1 MAESSFSSVLSIAIG
16 GSELTW
22 DLATDLVQGWVDQ
35 GVGVPAAFRLVFRD
49 ETRTILD
56 DLGVKFGTSVVIT
69 PVADGEGSTEPL
81 FTGEVTGIEA
91 DFDGS
96 GSFAIIRGYDSG
108 FRLMRRSRVKAY
120 RGETA
125 SSIAEKLASE
135 NGVPIGK
142 IDSTPGEYE
151 FISQSGVTDWDF
163 LARLA
168 DENKRVMSIDSEGKF
183 HFVDPK
189 PASGAPSPSGVID
202 PNPLV
207 LQGGS
212 DVLRL
217 RTAVTAGDQVSRV
230 EARGWNVTT
239 KQEVVEPVPNPST
252 KRFSIG
258 NTPADA
264 AGAFPSVTL
273 VDAGTP
279 YDEQPQ
285 VERAAKAL
293 ADDVAS
299 SFAELELSVHGN
311 PELRPGL
318 PVYLDDV
325 GKPFEGRYTVT
336 SVQHVFGEEPYRT
349 LATVSGRQWRSLY
362 GVASGGGAGG
372 QGGGVQLPS
381 VVIAI
386 VTDVRDPLKQG
397 RVKLKFPWLD
407 DTYISDWC
415 RVTQW
420 GGKGGG
426 GIFPLDVNDEVL
438 VAFDRGAFD
447 HPYVVGGLYNGI
459 DKPTPVKD
467 VPLHD
472 GLKNEAAR
480 HTLSDRRGNRVDL
493 LSQRP
498 GKNGVRIASGDDK
511 LTIHLDR
518 SKTKI
523 IVNSD
528 GAVEIKGDGAV
539 SVEAGKNLTLKAGRK
554 LSLSSGGNLDIKSR
568 GSVNVEGLGVV
579 GVKSMG
585 LLSLDAMGLVK
596 VNAQGAVLIK
606 SIAPSLFN
614 KLPFP
619 P

>member
-1 MAESSFSSVLSIAIG
+1 MAEAAFSSVLSVSIDG
-16 GSELTW
+16 TELTK
-22 DLATDLVQGWVDQ
+22 DLENDLIEGWVDQ
-35 GVGVPAAFRLVFRD
+35 GVGVPAAFRLVFKDPSR
-49 ETRTILD
+49 EILGE
-56 DLGVKFGTSVVIT
+56 LGVKFGTKVVIT
-69 PVADGEGSTEPL
+69 PVADGDGTTDPL

-96 GSFAIIRGYDSG
+96 GSSAIIRGYDSG

-120 RGETA
+120 RGQTA
-125 SSIAEKLASE
+125 SSIAKDLAAD
-135 NGVPIGK
+135 NGVQIGQ
-142 IDSTPGEYE
+142 IDATRGEYE

-168 DENKRVMSIDSEGKF
+168 DENNRVMSIDSRGKF
-183 HFVDPK
+183 HFVDPE
-189 PASGAPSPSGVID
+189 PASGAPAPSGVDD

-230 EARGWNVTT
+230 EARGWNVAS
-239 KQEVVEPVPNPST
+239 KKEVVEQVTNPST
-252 KRFSIG
+252 KRFGIG
-258 NTPADA
+258 STPADA
-264 AGAFPSVTL
+264 AGVFPSVTL
-273 VDAGTP
+273 VDAGLP
-279 YDEQPQ
+279 YDEQP
-285 VERAAKAL
+285 VVKRAAEAL

-299 SFAELELSVHGN
+299 SFTELELSVHGN

-318 PVYLDDV
+318 PVYLDGV
-325 GKPFEGRYTVT
+325 GEPFEGRYTVT
-336 SVQHVFGEEPYRT
+336 SVQHHFGEEPYRT

-362 GVASGGGAGG
+362 GVASGGGGAQSAG
-372 QGGGVQLPS
+372 VRLPS
-381 VVIAI
+381 VVIAL
-386 VTDVRDPLKQG
+386 VTDVADPLEQG

-459 DKPTPVKD
+459 DKPTRVKD

-472 GLKNEAAR
+472 GLKNESAR

-498 GKNGVRIASGDDK
+498 GKNGVRIASGDDR

-518 SKTKI
+518 SETKI

-528 GAVEIKGDGAV
+528 GAIEIKGDGAV

-554 LSLSSGGNLDIKSR
+554 LSLSSGGAMDIKST
-568 GSVNVEGLGVV
+568 GALTIEGLGQV
-579 GVKSMG
+579 GVKSLG
-585 LLSLDAMGLVK
+585 LLNLDAMGLVK
-596 VNAQGAVLIK
+596 VTAGGAVLIK
-606 SIAPSLFN
+606 STLPSLFN